1 MRCSRILSFDEVK
14 QIREALQNCDN
25 PVLNS
30 LAKELFNEQDIAIA
44 ILEED
49 EL

>member
-1 MRCSRILSFDEVK
+1 MRCSKVLSSDEVQ
-14 QIREALQNCDN
+14 QIVEALQSSDN
-25 PVLNS
+25 PVLNN
-30 LAKELFNEQDIAIA
+30 LAKELFNEQDVAIA